1 MRIDPSAY
9 AVPGDAEPP
18 AEAIEAAKLAI
29 RAEPKVKD
37 LLYQP
42 GQAFEWQVGV
52 LNDGTNR
59 SGYASYIC
67 QLIAENGAL
76 TLNTMSEWS
85 TSRWSAAARI
95 FGPRRSGKHLAPTE
109 PSAIFR
115 SKPAGQF
122 LHVETRCGYHIA
134 TATKATNWSGGSLSA

>member
-1 MRIDPSAY
+1 VARKAIAGLIGLIAVMVVVFQIAGVRIDPSAY

-76 TLNTMSEWS
+76 TLS
-85 TSRWSAAARI
+85 TRVRVVDIAMVSN
-95 FGPRRSGKHLAPTE
+95 GE
-109 PSAIFR
+109 DFR
-115 SKPAGQF
+115 SA
-122 LHVETRCGYHIA
+122 
-134 TATKATNWSGGSLSA
+134 SLGEASCSD

>member
-1 MRIDPSAY
+1 MARKAIAGLIGLIAVMVVVFQIAGVRIDPSAY

-76 TLNTMSEWS
+76 TLS
-85 TSRWSAAARI
+85 TRVRVVDIAMVSN
-95 FGPRRSGKHLAPTE
+95 GE
-109 PSAIFR
+109 DFR
-115 SKPAGQF
+115 SA
-122 LHVETRCGYHIA
+122 
-134 TATKATNWSGGSLSA
+134 SLGEASCSD

>member
-1 MRIDPSAY
+1 VARKAIVGLIGLIAVMVVVFQIAGVRIDPSAY

-76 TLNTMSEWS
+76 TLNTRVRVVDIAMVS
-85 TSRWSAAARI
+85 
-95 FGPRRSGKHLAPTE
+95 SGE
-109 PSAIFR
+109 DFR
-115 SKPAGQF
+115 SA
-122 LHVETRCGYHIA
+122 
-134 TATKATNWSGGSLSA
+134 SLGEASCSD